1 MFYGCIM
8 GSLLLVV
15 VLVAGLAGFRYFKKM
30 FNDFTDTKPMVL
42 PKVQLPQPEMDALQR
57 RVETFRDAVRLG
69 QPTGPLALTPD
80 EINALIGSDPD
91 LQELKGKLYV
101 SIQDDQLSGQVSVPM
116 DQLGLPI
123 FRGRYLNGTGAF
135 ELSFRNGILRITPQS
150 FVVRGKPVPE
160 MYMEKIRKQNLA
172 GDINHNARAQV
183 AMDKLQDIKIK
194 EGKLVLVPKGKQ

>member
-1 MFYGCIM
+1 MLKG
-8 GSLLLVV
+8 
-15 VLVAGLAGFRYFKKM
+15 
-30 FNDFTDTKPMVL
+30 
-42 PKVQLPQPEMDALQR
+42 
-57 RVETFRDAVRLG
+57 VELRDAVRLG